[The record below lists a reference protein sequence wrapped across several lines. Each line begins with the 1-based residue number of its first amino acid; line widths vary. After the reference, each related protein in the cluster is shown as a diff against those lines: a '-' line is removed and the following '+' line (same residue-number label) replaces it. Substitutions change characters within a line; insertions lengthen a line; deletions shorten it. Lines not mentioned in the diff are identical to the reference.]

1 MESYHVIS
9 EPKMKGKNMISC
21 INIEIEDNKFNDRF
35 LDHTY
40 YW

>member
-1 MESYHVIS
+1 
-9 EPKMKGKNMISC
+9 MKGKNMISC